1 MANKEDQHPLLK
13 KPLYIYSLPPEI
25 LNTITLKD
33 DINAAVDDVPLTQ
46 DVKHN
51 GDITAAGAVGCAT
64 CNIPTFSDTEE
75 QREHVRSDLH
85 KFNLKRKLAGQQIVN
100 SDEFDKMLDGKEIWR
115 TYLICRSQR
124 VYIWLRHD

>member
-33 DINAAVDDVPLTQ
+33 DINAAVDDAPLTQ
-46 DVKHN
+46 DVKHS
-51 GDITAAGAVGCAT
+51 GDITPAGAVGCAT
-64 CNIPTFSDTEE
+64 CNIPTFSDMEE

-85 KFNLKRKLAGQQIVN
+85 KFNLKRQLAGQQIVN
-100 SDEFDKMLDGKEIWR
+100 GDEFDKMLDGKEIRR
-115 TYLICRSQR
+115 TNLICRPQ
-124 VYIWLRHD
+124 